1 MGDLGS
7 AESRSQ
13 ADQRWMARAIALARQ
28 ATGQTSP
35 NPLVGAV
42 IIREITSGDVLL
54 GEGFHRR
61 AGLPH
66 AEIEALAA
74 AAAAGH
80 DVRGATIYVTLEP
93 CCHFGRTGP
102 CTRALITA
110 GIGRVVVAQTDPNPQ
125 VAGNGISELQ
135 SAGIVVESGLLEAE
149 SRALNPSFNHWITT
163 RRPYVTLKLATSLD
177 GRIAA
182 APDTR
187 TTVTGPAA
195 NLRVMELRRA
205 ADLVLV
211 GSHTARVDNPRLT
224 IRGPESVLPLGP
236 LRPRRGVLDTRL
248 DLPEDLNLFADPDV
262 ANLVVIT
269 AAAPDHPRALALAA
283 LGATLVHT
291 PSGPHIDLAAAL
303 ARLGALS
310 PRPVTSILV
319 EGGGRLAASL
329 LSQHLV
335 QRTILHVAPTFFG
348 ATGVPAVGPLPALPT
363 MASMPGRWHI
373 VSTELLGP
381 DLEIVLE
388 PTPPEPEPA

>member
-1 MGDLGS
+1 LTARDLGS

-13 ADQRWMARAIALARQ
+13 ADQRWMTRAIDLARH

-42 IIREITSGDVLL
+42 IVRETPSGDVLL

-66 AEIEALAA
+66 AEIEALTA

-102 CTRALITA
+102 CTRALINA

-125 VAGNGISELQ
+125 VAGNGLAELQ
-135 SAGIVVESGLLEAE
+135 ASNITVESGLLDAE
-149 SRALNPSFNHWITT
+149 SRALNPAFNHWITT
-163 RRPYVTLKLATSLD
+163 RRPHVTLKLATSLD

-187 TTVTGPAA
+187 TTVTGPTA

-205 ADLVLV
+205 ADLTV
-211 GSHTARVDNPRLT
+211 
-224 IRGPESVLPLGP
+224 RGPDSVLPLGP

-248 DLPEDLNLFADPDV
+248 DLPEDLNVFAAPDA

-269 AAAPDHPRALALAA
+269 AAAPDHPRAMSLAA
-283 LGATLVHT
+283 LGATLVHA
-291 PSGPHIDLAAAL
+291 PPDLPHHAAIDLSSAL
-303 ARLGALS
+303 AQLGALS
-310 PRPVTSILV
+310 PRPITSILV

-348 ATGVPAVGPLPALPT
+348 ASAVPAVGRFLIT
-363 MASMPGRWHI
+363 PGRWHI
-373 VSTELLGP
+373 VSTERLGP

-388 PTPPEPEPA
+388 PGAPPEPEPEPA